1 MPANADSST
10 TALVI
15 VNLLL
20 GALSVACLVAVVV
33 AVVADLRERHAIR
46 ASLPKG
52 WPPDAPRAKVVR
64 RLPKR
69 SRRARRETI
78 QWPHS

>member
-1 MPANADSST
+1 MPANPDPST
-10 TALVI
+10 TGLVAI
-15 VNLLL
+15 NLLL
-20 GALSVACLVAVVV
+20 GALCLACLVAIVA

-52 WPPDAPRAKVVR
+52 WPPDEPPAKVVR

-69 SRRARRETI
+69 RRRARKEAI